1 MEKGDSGMKLNL
13 RSKILIMCLCCTY
26 GALLVQTI
34 LFANASESLIY
45 KQAEMEGYNS
55 LQNMQNEL
63 YTYFFGIESDI
74 IDIYNDKTFLKDISG
89 DNDIDIL
96 RDEYYSRAKELVTN
110 TSLLENGTLALY
122 LYTDNHEI
130 VSVYRKFSTPRH
142 NYPKDIYINEEEYN
156 SYKVKEYVDSE
167 DNQMLI
173 SGYYNQ
179 GLKRNIIRFVVKIH
193 NINRLNE
200 KAGYVVCDV
209 DTKAID
215 KIMKKYVISD
225 NTYVW
230 IQPMNDSVIY
240 VIDNPAGVNEEIF
253 NSISNKIEM
262 AEIDDTAS
270 IVEGSNVLF
279 AVSQQKYNLSA
290 YTIMPKSLLQQ
301 NQIILRRNMIIIV
314 LILSVVL
321 ILLFLYIT
329 KTLAKPLENLT
340 STVAKISDGD
350 TNLRV
355 AYTGQDEIG
364 KLGNEFNHMLDEIES
379 LIGQEYENKLLI
391 NKAEYKALQAQ
402 INPHFLYNTL
412 DTMSSIASIQNCEIV
427 SRLCQSLSG
436 IFRYSLDMKHPYS
449 TVAQEINHLKN
460 YIFVMDVR
468 MGNVIEYHFDIA
480 EEVLQDTIPR
490 ISLQPLVEN
499 AINHGIKNKHGNK
512 KISVRAYA
520 QDEHLIIEVEDNGTG
535 FDTMDMNKRLAEN
548 DMGLMEEGT
557 SIGIY
562 NINARLKMLYGEEY
576 GVEVYSELNKG
587 TTVKIYIPRKKI
599 DEVFL

>member
-1 MEKGDSGMKLNL
+1 MKLKL
-13 RSKILIMCLCCTY
+13 RTKILIMCLCCTY
-26 GALLVQTI
+26 GALLIQTI

-45 KQAEMEGYNS
+45 KQAEMESYNS

-74 IDIYNDKTFLKDISG
+74 IDIYGDKEFLKDISQ
-89 DNDIDIL
+89 DKDIDDL
-96 RDEYYSRAKELVTN
+96 KEKYFSRAKELVTE

-122 LYTDNHEI
+122 LYTDDHDI

-142 NYPKDIYINEEEYN
+142 SYPKDIYVNEEQYN
-156 SYKVKEYVDSE
+156 SAKVKEYVDSD

-179 GLKRNIIRFVVKIH
+179 ALNRNIIRFVVKIH
-193 NINRLNE
+193 NINKLE
-200 KAGYVVCDV
+200 EQVGYVVCDI

-215 KIMKKYVISD
+215 KIMRKYVISD

-230 IQPMNDSVIY
+230 IQPFSDLVLY
-240 VIDNPAGVNEEIF
+240 VMDNPAGVNQDIF
-253 NSISNKIEM
+253 EAVSSKVE
-262 AEIDDTAS
+262 ASQVEDTGNL
-270 IVEGSNVLF
+270 VEGSNVLF
-279 AVSQQKYNLSA
+279 SVSQKKYNLTA

-301 NQIILRRNMIIIV
+301 NQVILRRNMLLIV
-314 LILSVVL
+314 LVLSVVL
-321 ILLFLYIT
+321 IVLFLYIT

-340 STVAKISDGD
+340 STVSQISDGD

-355 AYTGQDEIG
+355 DYTGPDEIG
-364 KLGNEFNHMLDEIES
+364 QLGSEFNHMLDEIEN
-379 LIGQEYENKLLI
+379 LIGQEYENKLLL

-460 YIFVMDVR
+460 YICVMDVR
-468 MGNVIEYHFDIA
+468 MGNVVEYRFDIA

-499 AINHGIKNKHGNK
+499 AINHGIKNKHGD
-512 KISVRAYA
+512 KIISIRAFIE
-520 QDEHLIIEVEDNGTG
+520 DENLIIEVEDNGTG
-535 FDTMDMNKRLAEN
+535 FDATEMNKRLEEN
-548 DMGLMEEGT
+548 DMMLVEEGN

-576 GVEVYSELNKG
+576 GLKVYSELNKG
-587 TTVKIYIPRKKI
+587 TLVKLWIPRKKI
-599 DEVFL
+599 EEVFS

>member
-1 MEKGDSGMKLNL
+1 MKLKL
-13 RSKILIMCLCCTY
+13 RTKILIMCLCCTY

-45 KQAEMEGYNS
+45 KQAEMESYNS

-74 IDIYNDKTFLKDISG
+74 IDIYNDKEFLRDISQDKDI
-89 DNDIDIL
+89 NTL
-96 RDEYYSRAKELVTN
+96 REVYYSRAKELVTS
-110 TSLLENGTLALY
+110 TSLLEKGTLALY
-122 LYTDNHEI
+122 LYTDDNET

-142 NYPKDIYINEEEYN
+142 NYPKDIYVNEEQYN
-156 SYKVKEYVDSE
+156 SAKVKEYVGSD

-179 GLKRNIIRFVVKIH
+179 ALNRNIIRFVVKIH
-193 NINRLNE
+193 NINKLE
-200 KAGYVVCDV
+200 EQVGYVVCDI

-215 KIMKKYVISD
+215 KIMRKYVISD

-230 IQPMNDSVIY
+230 IQPFSDLVLY
-240 VIDNPAGVNEEIF
+240 VMDNPAGVNQDVFEAVSSKVEASEET
-253 NSISNKIEM
+253 NTDSL
-262 AEIDDTAS
+262 
-270 IVEGSNVLF
+270 VEGNNVLF
-279 AVSQQKYNLSA
+279 SVSQKKYNLTA

-301 NQIILRRNMIIIV
+301 NQVILRRNMLLIV
-314 LILSVVL
+314 LVLSVVL
-321 ILLFLYIT
+321 IVLFLYIT
-329 KTLAKPLENLT
+329 KTLAKPLEKLT
-340 STVAKISDGD
+340 STVSQISDGD
-350 TNLRV
+350 TNLRID
-355 AYTGQDEIG
+355 YTGPDEIG
-364 KLGNEFNHMLDEIES
+364 QLGSEFNHMLDEIEN
-379 LIGQEYENKLLI
+379 LIGQEYENKLLL

-468 MGNVIEYHFDIA
+468 MGNVVEYRFDIA

-499 AINHGIKNKHGNK
+499 AINHGIKNKHGD
-512 KISVRAYA
+512 KIISIRAFIE
-520 QDEHLIIEVEDNGTG
+520 DENLIIEVEDNGTG
-535 FDTMDMNKRLAEN
+535 FDATEMNKRLEEN
-548 DMGLMEEGT
+548 DRMLVEEGN

-576 GVEVYSELNKG
+576 GLKVYSELNKG
-587 TTVKIYIPRKKI
+587 TLVKLWIPRKKI
-599 DEVFL
+599 DEVFS